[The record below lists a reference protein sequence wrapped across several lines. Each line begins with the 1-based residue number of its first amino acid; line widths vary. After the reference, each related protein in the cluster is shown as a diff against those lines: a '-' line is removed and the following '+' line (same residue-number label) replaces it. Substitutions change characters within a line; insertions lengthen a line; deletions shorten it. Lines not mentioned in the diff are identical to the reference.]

1 MMGKI
6 QHTPSDLKIPH
17 LYFIHTSDFLFV
29 FFFFARYHTR
39 IKVNGQPLIPAAL
52 LWFMGSDLGGGPQ
65 SGHMI
70 NPLALKSELECG
82 VSCPEVRL
90 FMPVA
95 TKVFN

>member
-1 MMGKI
+1 MGKI

-52 LWFMGSDLGGGPQ
+52 L
-65 SGHMI
+65 
-70 NPLALKSELECG
+70 
-82 VSCPEVRL
+82 
-90 FMPVA
+90 
-95 TKVFN
+95 